1 MAILLTGGAGY
12 IGSHCTK
19 LLKKAGEAV
28 LLLDDLRTGQER
40 LVLAPLTRAALSD
53 TAALAAL
60 FERHRIDAVM
70 HFAAYIEVG
79 ESVEN
84 PLKYYENNF
93 GGAVALI
100 KAMVHHGVD
109 RLVFSSTAA
118 VYGEPEQVPIPETH
132 PVRPANPYG
141 RSKLMVEQMLAEAER
156 AYGIRSVSLRYFN
169 AAGADP
175 EGEIGEMHQ
184 PESHLIPRLME
195 TVYRGDARPGSEPA
209 APPDRKPVAIPIYGS
224 DYPTPDG
231 TCIRDYIH
239 VMDLADAHLLAL
251 GHLRDGG
258 GSTVFN
264 VGSENGYSVLEVL
277 AATERVTGR
286 QVRREFH
293 ARRPGDPARLV
304 ASSARLRR
312 ELGWKPRFGLEQIIS
327 TAWAWR
333 CKLGDSFQVT
343 W

>member
-19 LLKKAGEAV
+19 LLKQAGEQV
-28 LLLDDLRTGQER
+28 LLLDDLRTGHER
-40 LVLAPLTRAALSD
+40 LVLAPLTRAPLSD
-53 TAALAAL
+53 SAALDDL

-70 HFAAYIEVG
+70 HFAAFIEVG
-79 ESVEN
+79 ESVQN

-93 GGAVALI
+93 GGAVSLV
-100 KAMVHHGVD
+100 KAMLRHGVKL
-109 RLVFSSTAA
+109 LVFSSTAA
-118 VYGEPEQVPIPETH
+118 VYGEPEEVPIPETH
-132 PVRPANPYG
+132 PTRPVNPYG
-141 RSKLMVEQMLAEAER
+141 RSKLMVEQMLTEAGC
-156 AYGIRSVSLRYFN
+156 AYGLRAVSLRYFN

-195 TVYRGDARPGSEPA
+195 IVYRGA
-209 APPDRKPVAIPIYGS
+209 APMPVFGR

-239 VMDLADAHLLAL
+239 VMDLAEAHLRAL
-251 GHLRDGG
+251 RYLREGG
-258 GSTVFN
+258 ASGVFN

-277 AATERVTGR
+277 SATERVTER
-286 QVRREFH
+286 EARREFH
-293 ARRPGDPARLV
+293 PRRPGDAARLV
-304 ASSARLRR
+304 ASAARLRR
-312 ELGWKPRFGLEQIIS
+312 ELGWKPRCGLEDIIR

-333 CKLGDSFQVT
+333 CKLGDSFNVT